1 MFSADGRWRA
11 GKYWRVNAQ
20 LMRSES
26 VQDGTRTSDW
36 GALGEVSF
44 NSRPFDYKGIY
55 QEFGPAFSAPL
66 GFVNRVGF
74 RRTKQGADYTVRL
87 KNGPVTTLGPA
98 ASVDAYWDHET
109 GQLLDRDAAA
119 EFVMQL
125 RGNSKVL
132 LNRHQSFERFEGTGF
147 RPEATEAEVGTEWV
161 KWLGLTASYIW
172 GTAVNHE
179 PAVGVAP
186 SLAPARQAVVK
197 VTLHPTSQ
205 LRLDQSY
212 NYVGLWTSAGSRIVG
227 ETQFREKLNYQFTPL
242 FSLRAIV
249 DWIAIDAD
257 TTLSAED
264 ARQRNLGVDLL
275 LTYLAHPGTALFLGY
290 TDRYQ
295 NLEIL
300 PGPPRDLAPSG
311 SASMSVGRQLFVKAS
326 YLLRF

>member
-1 MFSADGRWRA
+1 M
-11 GKYWRVNAQ
+11 
-20 LMRSES
+20 
-26 VQDGTRTSDW
+26 
-36 GALGEVSF
+36 
-44 NSRPFDYKGIY
+44 
-55 QEFGPAFSAPL
+55 
-66 GFVNRVGF
+66 
-74 RRTKQGADYTVRL
+74 
-87 KNGPVTTLGPA
+87 
-98 ASVDAYWDHET
+98 
-109 GQLLDRDAAA
+109 
-119 EFVMQL
+119 
-125 RGNSKVL
+125 
-132 LNRHQSFERFEGTGF
+132 
-147 RPEATEAEVGTEWV
+147 

-186 SLAPARQAVVK
+186 SLARARQAVVK

-212 NYVGLWTSAGSRIVG
+212 NYVGLQTWAGSRIVG

-264 ARQRNLGVDLL
+264 ARQRNLGVDFL

-290 TDRYQ
+290 TDRYE

-300 PGPPRDLAPSG
+300 PGPPGDLAPSG
-311 SASMSVGRQLFVKAS
+311 SASMSIGRQLFVKAS